1 MVSNVISTVK
11 CDIIRDVISIVLFLP
26 FCAGIVFASENTQEQ
41 RQSDG
46 IDKWLFLKEIK
57 IS

>member
-26 FCAGIVFASENTQEQ
+26 FCAGIVLASENTLEQ

-46 IDKWLFLKEIK
+46 IDTWLFLKE
-57 IS
+57 

>member
-1 MVSNVISTVK
+1 MVLDVISTVK

-26 FCAGIVFASENTQEQ
+26 FCAGIVLDSENTQEQ

-46 IDKWLFLKEIK
+46 IDTWLFLKE
-57 IS
+57 